1 MTIVATSQSGGKLYR
16 AVVETLRRE
25 IETGRFAESQ
35 LLPGERA
42 LCELLEVSRTT
53 LRKAIA
59 ELIAEGVLFHRHG
72 AGTFIHRA
80 TPRVDQPSS
89 RLTSFTEDMRLRG
102 FEATSRD
109 LERGVSLP
117 TPDEAMMLSVG
128 LNDRVFRLGRLRL
141 ANDVPVAIEHA
152 AVPLRYLP
160 DWEGVGASLYEALTE
175 RGHRPTRGLQ
185 RLRATLLSDAYAE
198 LLGVEPRSPALH
210 IQRIAYLADGACVE
224 FTKSWYRADTYDFV
238 SELTLSPPLRKIRG

>member
-1 MTIVATSQSGGKLYR
+1 MRTTAPSRGGGKLCR

-25 IETGRFAESQ
+25 IEVGRFADSQ

-59 ELIAEGVLFHRHG
+59 DLIAKGVLFHRQG

-102 FEATSRD
+102 FEASSRD
-109 LERGVSLP
+109 LERGVFLP
-117 TPDEAMMLSVG
+117 TLEEAIMLGVG
-128 LNDRVFRLGRLRL
+128 LNERVFRLGRLRL
-141 ANDVPVAIEHA
+141 ANSMPVAIEYT

-160 DWEGVGASLYEALTE
+160 DCEAVGASLYEALAE
-175 RGHRPTRGLQ
+175 RRHRPTRGVQ
-185 RLRATLLSDAYAE
+185 RLRATLLSDAHAE
-198 LLGVEPRSPALH
+198 LLGVEPNSATLY
-210 IQRIAYLADGACVE
+210 IQRVAHLAGGACVE
-224 FTKSWYRADTYDFV
+224 FTKSWFRADTYDFV
-238 SELTLSPPLRKIRG
+238 SELKLSQPLRKTPG

>member
-1 MTIVATSQSGGKLYR
+1 MTMTALSRGGGRLHR
-16 AVVETLRRE
+16 AVVDTLRRE
-25 IETGRFAESQ
+25 IEIGRFAGSQ

-59 ELIAEGVLFHRHG
+59 DLIADGVLFHRHG

-102 FEATSRD
+102 FEASSRD
-109 LERGVSLP
+109 IERGVFLP
-117 TPDEAMMLSVG
+117 TPEEAMLLSLG
-128 LNDRVFRLGRLRL
+128 LNERVFRLGRLRF
-141 ANDVPVAIEHA
+141 ANEVPVAIEHA

-160 DWEGVGASLYEALTE
+160 DWERVGASLYEALTE

-185 RLRATLLSDAYAE
+185 RLRATLLSEAHAE
-198 LLGVEPRSPALH
+198 LLGVEPNGPALY
-210 IQRIAYLADGACVE
+210 IQRIAYRSDGACVE

-238 SELTLSPPLRKIRG
+238 SELSLSPPLRKIRG

>member
-1 MTIVATSQSGGKLYR
+1 MTISAPSQSGGKLPSCS
-16 AVVETLRRE
+16 RRDARGARSRR
-25 IETGRFAESQ
+25 GRFADSQ

-59 ELIAEGVLFHRHG
+59 DLIAEGVLFHRHG

-89 RLTSFTEDMRLRG
+89 RLTSFTEDMQLRG
-102 FEATSRD
+102 FEASSRD
-109 LERGVSLP
+109 LERGVFLP
-117 TPDEAMMLSVG
+117 TPEEAMLLSVG
-128 LNDRVFRLGRLRL
+128 PNERVFRLRPPAFRQRRAGGDRACRSAAELSARL
-141 ANDVPVAIEHA
+141 
-152 AVPLRYLP
+152 
-160 DWEGVGASLYEALTE
+160 GTVGASLYEALAA

-185 RLRATLLSDAYAE
+185 RLRATLLSDAHAE
-198 LLGVEPRSPALH
+198 LLGVERNSPALY

-224 FTKSWYRADTYDFV
+224 FT
-238 SELTLSPPLRKIRG
+238 SPGIAPTPTISSPN